1 MKYAPW
7 ILLPLLVGGWVLLFL
22 FHQGYRFNATPSM
35 PRGIYQLVRDSPVI
49 DRGDLVSVCL
59 EVEPFAALALE
70 RGYLRSGSYPC
81 GLEPLLKIIA
91 GMPGDSLDINP
102 NGILVNDQ
110 LQPESHVVSLDSRN
124 RPMPV
129 ALSLTPGVIPDG
141 MALVLSDGRPGG
153 FDGRYFGLVPLT
165 SLQKVRPIRI
175 FDPVGD

>member
-7 ILLPLLVGGWVLLFL
+7 ILLPLLVGGSALLFL

-59 EVEPFAALALE
+59 EVEPFAALAQE

-81 GLEPLLKIIA
+81 GLEPLLKIVA
-91 GMPGDSLDINP
+91 GMPGDSLDIKP
-102 NGILVNDQ
+102 DGIRVNGQ
-110 LQPESHVVSLDSRN
+110 LQPESRIASLDSRN

-129 ALSLTPGVIPDG
+129 ALSLTSGVIPDS
-141 MALVLSDGRPGG
+141 MALVLSGGHPGG

-175 FDPVGD
+175 FDL

>member
-7 ILLPLLVGGWVLLFL
+7 VLLPLLVGGSALLFL

-35 PRGIYQLVRDSPVI
+35 PKGIYQIIRDSPVI
-49 DRGDLVSVCL
+49 GRGDLVSLCL

-81 GLEPLLKIIA
+81 GLEPLLKIVA
-91 GMPGDSLDINP
+91 GIPGDSLDINP
-102 NGILVNDQ
+102 DGIWVNGQ
-110 LQPESHVVSLDSRN
+110 LQPESRIVSLDSRN
-124 RPMPV
+124 RPIPV
-129 ALSLTPGVIPDG
+129 SLSLTPGVIPNG
-141 MALVLSDGRPGG
+141 MTLVLSGGHPGG

-175 FDPVGD
+175 FDPVGE